1 MEDETPGIEANEEI
15 NKESSGMNQMD
26 IAAAELKNVNDN
38 DSNRDQAKVTVNR
51 RFFKVAD
58 IPIPVKRR
66 ICLKLNRKDIFSFKD
81 YRLLGEKMGIDK
93 DLIKVLEQ
101 SDNPTDN
108 LLEQWSFKREATVE
122 RLIKILRED
131 DMARYD
137 VATIL
142 EEWLEK

>member
-1 MEDETPGIEANEEI
+1 
-15 NKESSGMNQMD
+15 MNQMD

>member
-93 DLIKVLEQ
+93 DVIKVLEQ

-131 DMARYD
+131 DMARDD